1 MLKEERMGKEERI
14 RHVLETAKSLFIRQG
29 FSATTTSQIAREAG
43 IVEMTLFRYFPTKKH
58 LFEEVI
64 SPLTGF
70 DWFPKDRVRTDG
82 MPKDLVISLLHNRA
96 EFAKRERDLVRLV
109 IIESKY
115 QPDFNDEFNPL
126 AKSSKQLRELLMELG
141 INEQNS
147 YIIVN
152 LIMGLILTIA
162 FTPKYDEQII
172 DQTIQY
178 IETQITQLLALDV
191 EAPAPL
197 QLVDLK
203 KEAGID

>member
-1 MLKEERMGKEERI
+1 MLKEERMGKEERM
-14 RHVLETAKSLFIRQG
+14 RHVVETAKSLFIRQG
-29 FSATTTSQIAREAG
+29 FSATSTSQIARESG

-64 SPLTGF
+64 SPLTSF
-70 DWFPKDRVRTDG
+70 DWFPKDRLGKEG
-82 MPKDLVISLLHNRA
+82 MPKSLILSLLHDRA

-115 QPDFNDEFNPL
+115 QPDFKDEFNPL
-126 AKSSKQLRELLMELG
+126 AKSSKQLRELLIDLG

-172 DQTIQY
+172 NQTLKY
-178 IETQITQLLALDV
+178 IETQITHLLDL
-191 EAPAPL
+191 EMKPNGEIHL
-197 QLVDLK
+197 TELK